1 MYIYIYV
8 YMDVLS
14 DIYDIISYMYMYTCV
29 WNYLVS
35 DLSDMDDAIEVWL
48 NSGGTPKW
56 MASSKL

>member
-1 MYIYIYV
+1 
-8 YMDVLS
+8 MDVLS